1 MVALG
6 VAFDGRNPMP
16 VLLEQARAAEA
27 AGAVS
32 LWVASHLFLRDPFS
46 TAAALLGATSRARV
60 VLMAVSPHVMHP
72 VHIAMGAA
80 TLDELSP
87 GRVVV
92 CLGTGAP
99 GDLAGVGVEPAR
111 RIRTL
116 REAVDIVRRLLDG
129 ERLHYRGERFRVE
142 GRSLN
147 TGRRAVP
154 VFMAASASQSL
165 ALAGQ
170 IADGVV
176 LSAATS
182 VPFVRSSLEGVERSA
197 RERPVHR
204 AGLVYAAVAEHAADA
219 YDRFRA
225 QLAITLRGE
234 HHAANLRAAG
244 SSLDQDAV
252 RRAVNAEDLQRA
264 AALVPDD
271 VVRRHTASGTP
282 AQVRERLEAYEAA
295 GLDEIVLAGLYDP
308 DETTRTLGAART
320 APETPR

>member
-1 MVALG
+1 MVSVG

-16 VLLEQARAAEA
+16 ALLEQARAAEA
-27 AGAVS
+27 GGAGS
-32 LWVASHLFLRDPFS
+32 FWVASHLFLRDPFS
-46 TAAALLGATSRARV
+46 MAAAILGATTRSRV

-80 TLDELSP
+80 TLDEMAP

-99 GDLAGVGVEPAR
+99 GDLAGVAVEPVR

-116 REAVDIVRRLLDG
+116 REAVEITRRLLGG
-129 ERLHYRGERFRVE
+129 EQVHYRGERFRVE

-154 VFMAASASQSL
+154 VFLAASAAQSL
-165 ALAGQ
+165 ALAGEV
-170 IADGVV
+170 ADGVV

-182 VPFVRSSLEGVERSA
+182 IPFVRWTLEHVGRGA
-197 RERPVHR
+197 NGRRLHR
-204 AGLVYAAVAEHAADA
+204 AGLVYAAVADRAADA
-219 YDRFRA
+219 YDRFRG

-234 HHAANLRAAG
+234 HHAANLRMAG
-244 SSLDQDAV
+244 ASLDQDAV
-252 RRAVNAEDLQRA
+252 RRAVNAEDLKTA
-264 AALVPDD
+264 EALVSDD

-282 AQVRERLEAYEAA
+282 AQVREQLAAYEAA
-295 GLDEIVLAGLYDP
+295 GLDEVVLAGLYDP
-308 DETTRTLGAART
+308 AETTRTLQAVMG
-320 APETPR
+320 